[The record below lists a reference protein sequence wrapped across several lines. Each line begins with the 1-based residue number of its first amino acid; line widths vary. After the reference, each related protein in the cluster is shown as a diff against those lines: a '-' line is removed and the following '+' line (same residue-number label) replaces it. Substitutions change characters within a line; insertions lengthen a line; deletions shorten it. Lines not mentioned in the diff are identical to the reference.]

1 MSLQIQVA
9 PKADAEKA
17 SPEKKTIP
25 QGAEAPTDLAALTA
39 RLNRGRPN
47 ESTFCGPSRKVSFPQ
62 PVKPCP
68 PNRVFRSLLES
79 H

>member
-25 QGAEAPTDLAALTA
+25 QGAEA
-39 RLNRGRPN
+39 R
-47 ESTFCGPSRKVSFPQ
+47 
-62 PVKPCP
+62 
-68 PNRVFRSLLES
+68 

>member
-25 QGAEAPTDLAALTA
+25 QGL
-39 RLNRGRPN
+39 
-47 ESTFCGPSRKVSFPQ
+47 
-62 PVKPCP
+62 KPP
-68 PNRVFRSLLES
+68 LIWRHLR
-79 H
+79 HG